1 MVAPPFLTLPALVLA
16 GFLWSGDAIG
26 QTIPSLNYEV
36 GDLAPFSSLCTP
48 PGSGVVLSAFITGGP
63 CLAPTAFA
71 EQRQSGG
78 VDLFH
83 YTLRTTVAAINY
95 IGFFH
100 QYHLWA
106 FRFGER
112 GFRAFYL
119 GPYESAGPS
128 PNTNGDHRLP
138 HPVGREA

>member
-1 MVAPPFLTLPALVLA
+1 MILPALVLA

-48 PGSGVVLSAFITGGP
+48 TGNGVVLLAFMEGGP
-63 CLAPTAFA
+63 DLANTAFD
-71 EQRQSGG
+71 EQVESGG
-78 VDLFH
+78 CEHFD
-83 YTLRTTVAAINY
+83 YTQWAEIAAINY

-100 QYHLWA
+100 QYHLGE

-119 GPYESAGPS
+119 GPYESADPS
-128 PNTNGDHRLP
+128 PNTNGEHRLLQSA
-138 HPVGREA
+138 GREA